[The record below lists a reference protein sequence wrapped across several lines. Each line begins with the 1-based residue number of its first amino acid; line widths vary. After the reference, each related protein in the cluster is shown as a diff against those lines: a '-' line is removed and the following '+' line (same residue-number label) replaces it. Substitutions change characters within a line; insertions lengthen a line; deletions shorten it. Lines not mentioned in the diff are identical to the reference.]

1 MFVHTSMRSVVW
13 DKLHNSCYWSWAC
26 GQILFCFK
34 GNANEAKGSIQCRID
49 PFASFV
55 CQTADNYR
63 SDSSYCNLP
72 NESSHDLHMG
82 GKKDVSTLVEYVYLS
97 STRANFN
104 LPVLILN
111 QYSNN
116 KIDRSIT
123 SCALFNILNLT
134 VFFYIRL
141 VASLNRRVLAWSGYF
156 GFLSCTVIR
165 VILGR
170 QWNKR
175 NWICF
180 WILRI

>member
-13 DKLHNSCYWSWAC
+13 DKLHNGCYWSWAC

-72 NESSHDLHMG
+72 NESSHDLHMR
-82 GKKDVSTLVEYVYLS
+82 GKKDVNTLVEYVYLS
-97 STRANFN
+97 STRANFS
-104 LPVLILN
+104 LPVSILN

-116 KIDRSIT
+116 RIDRS
-123 SCALFNILNLT
+123 LT

-141 VASLNRRVLAWSGYF
+141 VASLNRRVLAWSGFF
-156 GFLSCTVIR
+156 GSLSCTMIR
-165 VILGR
+165 VIFRPAVTEINVSEFVFG
-170 QWNKR
+170 
-175 NWICF
+175 F
-180 WILRI
+180 

>member
-1 MFVHTSMRSVVW
+1 
-13 DKLHNSCYWSWAC
+13 
-26 GQILFCFK
+26 
-34 GNANEAKGSIQCRID
+34 
-49 PFASFV
+49 
-55 CQTADNYR
+55 
-63 SDSSYCNLP
+63 
-72 NESSHDLHMG
+72 MG

-170 QWNKR
+170 Q
-175 NWICF
+175 
-180 WILRI
+180 